1 MTIIAPEVI
10 ERLETFEEIAD
21 AARMVSLDMDGGR
34 WTLGDLAN
42 QCARKWGENTIGD
55 LAAEIRIAKAQTL
68 RDYARVARRF
78 PFAVR
83 NAFQDAPL
91 TFSHFRTACAAG
103 DDAELWLAKAA
114 DDVLSVAALAREI
127 KIATGKPV
135 PPRKL
140 WEGDVAVG
148 LDSDGD
154 RMLYFC
160 QDPFTGLEMH
170 KTYRAVV
177 YEVAE

>member
-1 MTIIAPEVI
+1 MTTIAPEVI
-10 ERLETFEEIAD
+10 ESLETFEAIAD

-55 LAAEIRIAKAQTL
+55 LAAEIRIASKKTL
-68 RDYARVARRF
+68 YQYAKVSARFDLSTRV
-78 PFAVR
+78 
-83 NAFQDAPL
+83 AFQDAPL
-91 TFSHFRTACAAG
+91 TFSHYRAAMVAG

-135 PPRKL
+135 PPVKL
-140 WEGDVAVG
+140 WEGEANVHG
-148 LDSDGD
+148 WNET
-154 RMLYFC
+154 
-160 QDPFTGLEMH
+160 TGAILILAYADKDEIAPGRVTI
-170 KTYRAVV
+170 KVYARA
-177 YEVAE
+177 E

>member
-1 MTIIAPEVI
+1 VI
-10 ERLETFEEIAD
+10 ESLDTFEQIAD

-55 LAAEIRIAKAQTL
+55 LAAEIRIASKKTL
-68 RDYARVARRF
+68 YQYAKVSARFDLSTRV
-78 PFAVR
+78 
-83 NAFQDAPL
+83 AFQDAPL
-91 TFSHFRTACAAG
+91 TFSHYRAAMVAG
-103 DDAELWLAKAA
+103 ADAELWLAKAA

-177 YEVAE
+177 YEAEAANE